1 MAEQTDKEAKTEEAS
16 PRRIEDA
23 RQKGNTPFSREIGTV
38 ASLLAFGLMLPF
50 AASHGVEHSLPA
62 LAIVLDKAP
71 EFRVESSHT
80 VVALI
85 WWIGAI
91 GALALARLLS
101 GLVVAG
107 LLSTGLQNPPSLVWH
122 RIKPEASRVSPSKGL
137 TRIFGTQGR
146 LDFAKALFK
155 TAVVALVFYQSV
167 KSGWERVRASL
178 LVDHREIPHI
188 VITEIAGVFVAIA
201 LCMAL
206 LAALDL
212 IWSRQKWRADLR
224 MARHEVKEEQKQ
236 AEGDPMA
243 RARQRTLARN
253 LARRR
258 MIAAVPRA
266 TLIIANPTHYAVAM
280 RYVHGES
287 TTPIVVAK
295 GVDHL
300 ALKMRQ
306 IAEAN
311 DMPVVEDPALARSL
325 YAAVS
330 TDRPIPPEFYRAIAE
345 IILFVISKQ
354 PRAAAPPAVA
364 S

>member
-1 MAEQTDKEAKTEEAS
+1 
-16 PRRIEDA
+16 
-23 RQKGNTPFSREIGTV
+23 
-38 ASLLAFGLMLPF
+38 
-50 AASHGVEHSLPA
+50 
-62 LAIVLDKAP
+62 
-71 EFRVESSHT
+71 
-80 VVALI
+80 
-85 WWIGAI
+85 
-91 GALALARLLS
+91 
-101 GLVVAG
+101 
-107 LLSTGLQNPPSLVWH
+107 
-122 RIKPEASRVSPSKGL
+122 
-137 TRIFGTQGR
+137 
-146 LDFAKALFK
+146 
-155 TAVVALVFYQSV
+155 
-167 KSGWERVRASL
+167 
-178 LVDHREIPHI
+178 
-188 VITEIAGVFVAIA
+188 
-201 LCMAL
+201 
-206 LAALDL
+206 
-212 IWSRQKWRADLR
+212 
-224 MARHEVKEEQKQ
+224 
-236 AEGDPMA
+236 MA